1 MSFKFLQLNQR
12 GYSNRT
18 SVLSYSPY
26 FTYKITHPSQNYPS
40 AAPYS
45 ALTKFFCK
53 LIKER
58 VIHNRLLKQLLYPE
72 YLNKMNLNLVKIRH
86 HKSECVIMTRS
97 LGCRFSI
104 VKCDS
109 DSDSESDSEHERIS
123 RQNASSSDSSSS
135 SNPFGYIRY
144 YNPQTGSHAEIET
157 KYESFIDYGELPLSS
172 EAQMVKKEEDKKSSV
187 LITSTARLQLVH
199 QTSESSDASSLLMP
213 KPPTAFEDLR
223 NIDEDIPISSFNLP
237 KVYVPTARQSLPT
250 KFVGDKFCESS
261 LTTIDIPQWQS
272 NSDNYLNCRSK
283 FSISKSEVQESSSCA
298 TTTHSSSLDLNVNTL
313 PLPDN
318 IVAELLY
325 NFDDTGTSDNVEF
338 AKSESVD
345 SDRSEKSF
353 RTVIK
358 PSAVFQDDAHV
369 KNQHVAETM
378 SLNLD
383 NIGFRKHSINSD
395 KPRRRSS
402 IQLGPTRENQG
413 IRRCVSSHFMQL
425 NSRGHGCSDTACCM
439 ETCQS
444 PRSSDSGMAG
454 SCTLNSPD
462 FGGNDQEHCSADMT
476 NVDLFGSSSHQILS
490 LSEIEARDF
499 NSQCPCTSPF
509 GSTPRT
515 SCQTSIAENIIIGSH
530 DSMRTTS
537 VTSLDISLSQPWEWE
552 PKVHSKIANIN
563 PAVLKTEPPRCV
575 GNWEPIKRSK
585 SLECASDKPN
595 ISCNVDDAEEK
606 EAVYKSGLYAHWWL
620 KAKIPA
626 SVVKG
631 IYEDTRSPT
640 TGKGVCVL

>member
-26 FTYKITHPSQNYPS
+26 FTYKIIHPPQNYPS

-45 ALTKFFCK
+45 GLTKFFCK
-53 LIKER
+53 LIKEKI
-58 VIHNRLLKQLLYPE
+58 IHNRLLKQLLYHE

-86 HKSECVIMTRS
+86 HKSECTIVTKS
-97 LGCRFSI
+97 VGCRFSI

-109 DSDSESDSEHERIS
+109 DTDSESDDERRS
-123 RQNASSSDSSSS
+123 RQNALSSDSSSS

-144 YNPQTGSHAEIET
+144 YNPQTGSHADIQT

-172 EAQMVKKEEDKKSSV
+172 EAQMVEKEEDKKTSV

-199 QTSESSDASSLLMP
+199 QTSESSDASSLVIP
-213 KPPTAFEDLR
+213 KRLEVFEDLH
-223 NIDEDIPISSFNLP
+223 NIDEDLQLVSFNLP
-237 KVYVPTARQSLPT
+237 KVYVPTTRQSLPS
-250 KFVGDKFCESS
+250 KFVGDKFSESN

-283 FSISKSEVQESSSCA
+283 FSIDKSEVHELTNCA
-298 TTTHSSSLDLNVNTL
+298 TTTHSSSLDLDVNTL

-325 NFDDTGTSDNVEF
+325 NFDDTGASHGVEF

-345 SDRSEKSF
+345 SERSEKSF
-353 RTVIK
+353 KTVIK
-358 PSAVFQDDAHV
+358 PPTVFQNDAHV
-369 KNQHVAETM
+369 KSQQTSETM
-378 SLNLD
+378 SLHLD

-402 IQLGPTRENQG
+402 IQLGTARDREG

-425 NSRGHGCSDTACCM
+425 KDHSCSDTTCCM
-439 ETCQS
+439 EACQS

-462 FGGNDQEHCSADMT
+462 FGGNDPEHCSVDMT
-476 NVDLFGSSSHQILS
+476 NVDLFRNDLHKILS
-490 LSEIEARDF
+490 LSEIEAQDF

-515 SCQTSIAENIIIGSH
+515 SCQASIAENVIIGSH

-537 VTSLDISLSQPWEWE
+537 VTSLDISLSRPWELE
-552 PKVHSKIANIN
+552 PIVHSKIANVN
-563 PAVLKTEPPRCV
+563 PVVLKTEPPRCV
-575 GNWEPIKRSK
+575 EPIKRSK
-585 SLECASDKPN
+585 SLECASDKPKVC
-595 ISCNVDDAEEK
+595 CNVDDADEK
-606 EAVYKSGLYAHWWL
+606 GAVYKSGLYAHWWL

-631 IYEDTRSPT
+631 IYQDTRSPT
-640 TGKGVCVL
+640 TGKGVCVF